1 MEKVYQVKKIMKLE
15 GGRKQHVLMTD
26 SHGEVFE
33 TSSLEEVSKLC
44 ELMNS
49 NTDSGWRY
57 EIVIIGKEYD

>member
-1 MEKVYQVKKIMKLE
+1 MEKVYQIKKIMTLE

-26 SHGEVFE
+26 SQGEVFE
-33 TSSLEEVSKLC
+33 TSSWEEATRLC

-57 EIVIIGKEYD
+57 EIVIIGK

>member
-1 MEKVYQVKKIMKLE
+1 MEKVYQIKKIMTLE

-26 SHGEVFE
+26 SQGEVFE
-33 TSSLEEVSKLC
+33 TSSWEESTRLC

-57 EIVIIGKEYD
+57 EIVIIGK